1 MAARS
6 PEPAKRCERPQSLSA
21 SAAGR
26 RRVSIS
32 ASTSMAADRRAPGV
46 MVLSCAGSGAF
57 ARLAVMR
64 LAQAV
69 LGWAE
74 ALQMR
79 AHCRARRTDRDTA
92 PGILFAIEQDRAI
105 RDKRHSGEPCDPYC
119 SPSLLVSGALSSR
132 SGCADFP
139 RPVLHGRASLV
150 VV

>member
-6 PEPAKRCERPQSLSA
+6 PDPAKRWARPQSLSA
-21 SAAGR
+21 SAAER

-46 MVLSCAGSGAF
+46 MVLSCAVSGAL
-57 ARLAVMR
+57 ARLAMMR
-64 LAQAV
+64 LANAFSV
-69 LGWAE
+69 CAK

-92 PGILFAIEQDRAI
+92 AEISFAIEQDRAI